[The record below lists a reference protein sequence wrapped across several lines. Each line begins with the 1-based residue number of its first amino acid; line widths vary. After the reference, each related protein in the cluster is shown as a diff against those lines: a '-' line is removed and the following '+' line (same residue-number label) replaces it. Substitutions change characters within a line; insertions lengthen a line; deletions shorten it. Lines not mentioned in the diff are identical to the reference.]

1 LISQLANKTGY
12 AVRSEYARE
21 YLEGLQRPYTH
32 NDLKVIG
39 EYQEQMS
46 QIIVTR
52 PLLCDTDALTL
63 KVWQDYS
70 FPESEDLIKPIID
83 KYDMDKRLYLL
94 LEPDIPWV
102 SDPQREHPELIDRVN
117 IYNSTFKL
125 LKQLNCNFI
134 CVNGHGEKRLNCAL
148 HEI

>member
-1 LISQLANKTGY
+1 MISQLANKKGY

-21 YLEGLQRPYTH
+21 YLDGLQRPYTH
-32 NDLKVIG
+32 IDLKVIC

-83 KYDMDKRLYLL
+83 KYDMDQRLYLL
-94 LEPDIPWV
+94 LEPDLPWV
-102 SDPQREHPELIDRVN
+102 SDPQREHPKLIDRVK
-117 IYNSTFKL
+117 IYHSTFKL
-125 LKQLNCNFI
+125 LEQLNCNFI
-134 CVNGHGEKRLNCAL
+134 CVNGHGKKRLNCAL
-148 HEI
+148 KEI